1 MSALESESQESA
13 LSNGY
18 RKSGNDPTQRVVVVM
33 PKNETDAVDDW
44 GIPAGMPSRTSAV
57 RFLLKKGL
65 DAVKAQENRQSA
77 G

>member
-1 MSALESESQESA
+1 MTVKAST
-13 LSNGY
+13 GY
-18 RKSGNDPTQRVVVVM
+18 RKSDVGSALRVVVLM
-33 PKNETDAVDDW
+33 PKDEADAIDGW

-65 DAVKAQENRQSA
+65 ETVKAQESRQPA